1 MNSRFR
7 RISTYFI
14 ISALALGLLASY
26 ISTHS
31 NVVSNAQTDPYRFS
45 SAQEKNAYIVYVKQK
60 IKQDSECQPGLAL
73 GQLKKQKNV
82 PTENFLCNP
91 GLENM
96 KNKLQT
102 EQANGVTNDK
112 KISKL
117 ESNIEKKQNKLN
129 AKFDK
134 IREKLE
140 KAISEEEG
148 QKPISQD
155 EKNKVDEQD
164 KKDTQEHKSQTGE
177 NCRSGN
183 VLDGASNQAD
193 LKVLADCQ
201 EATGEVMHTK
211 KMNDGDYKFFLDV
224 DDKYKDLVNDK
235 NNEKTEGFLVVEVVP
250 KDQDI
255 STVEL
260 PKEGDKVD
268 IHGAWVTDEK
278 KGWHEIHPT
287 WVVTKQ

>member
-1 MNSRFR
+1 MNSRVR

-14 ISALALGLLASY
+14 ISALSLGLLASY

-45 SAQEKNAYIVYVKQK
+45 SAQEKDAYIVYVKQK

-73 GQLKKQKNV
+73 GQLKKLKNI

-112 KISKL
+112 KTSKL
-117 ESNIEKKQNKLN
+117 ASNIEKKQNKLN

-164 KKDTQEHKSQTGE
+164 KKDTQEPVSYTHLT
-177 NCRSGN
+177 
-183 VLDGASNQAD
+183 
-193 LKVLADCQ
+193 
-201 EATGEVMHTK
+201 
-211 KMNDGDYKFFLDV
+211 
-224 DDKYKDLVNDK
+224 
-235 NNEKTEGFLVVEVVP
+235 
-250 KDQDI
+250 
-255 STVEL
+255 L
-260 PKEGDKVD
+260 PTILRV
-268 IHGAWVTDEK
+268 
-278 KGWHEIHPT
+278 
-287 WVVTKQ
+287 